1 MKLGTFAV
9 ATALGAQ
16 SRFGVIWPGRTP
28 QTVVD
33 VNAAFAAMASDQGRH
48 RPQARADA
56 FCPPSL
62 NAYLDVH
69 GNDVS
74 LLEEVVDWVV
84 AHEAAQA
91 PNGATLHY
99 DVDQV
104 SVLSPVPHVPTLR
117 DFAAFEDHL
126 HETFGKMGLAIPPAW
141 YEQPLAFKGN
151 ASSIVHP
158 ESVIDWPAYTEKL
171 DYELE
176 VAAVIGRDG
185 KDIPLDRADEHILGY
200 TLLNDFSARDIQ
212 KAEMSNSTGPFKAKD
227 FAWGLG
233 PWIVTPDELGELA
246 ALKLEVRVNDD
257 VWVTSTTGEM
267 KWSFQ
272 EIVSY
277 TSQGEQLMA
286 GDVIG
291 SGTVNGGCGFE
302 IDRWLRPGDT
312 VELHTDAIGTL
323 RHSINAEKSSPV
335 AWRR

>member
-9 ATALGAQ
+9 ATALGPQ
-16 SRFGVIWPGRTP
+16 SRFGVVWPDRTP
-28 QTVVD
+28 QTVID
-33 VNAAFAAMASDQGRH
+33 VNASYAAMSLAEGWH

-56 FCPPSL
+56 FCPASL

-69 GNDVS
+69 GTDLGV
-74 LLEEVVDWVV
+74 LHQVVEWVA
-84 AHEAAQA
+84 AHGDA
-91 PNGATLHY
+91 PGLCGARLHY
-99 DVDQV
+99 AVDEV
-104 SVLSPVPHVPTLR
+104 AVRSPVPNVPTLR

-126 HETFGKMGLAIPPAW
+126 HETFGRMGLTIPAAW

-151 ASSIVHP
+151 ASSIVDP
-158 ESVIDWPAYTEKL
+158 ETVINWPAYTEKL
-171 DYELE
+171 DFELE

-185 KDIPLDRADEHILGY
+185 KDISLGQADDFILGY

-212 KAEMSNSTGPFKAKD
+212 RAEMSNSTGPFKAKD

-233 PWIVTPDELGELA
+233 PWIVTADELGELA
-246 ALKLEVRVNDD
+246 ALKLEVRVNDE

-277 TSQGEQLMA
+277 TSQGEELRA

-302 IDRWLRPGDT
+302 IDRWLQPGDT

-323 RHSINAEKSSPV
+323 RHRISVDRSSPV
-335 AWRR
+335 AWQR